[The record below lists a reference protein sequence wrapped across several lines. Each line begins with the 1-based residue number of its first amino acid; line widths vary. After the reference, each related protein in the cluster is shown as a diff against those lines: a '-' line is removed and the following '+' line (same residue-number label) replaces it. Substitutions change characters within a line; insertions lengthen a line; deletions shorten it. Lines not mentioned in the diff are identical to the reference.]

1 MILFEMP
8 AVIALFIIIAEIAL
22 ATMLHKVL
30 GTKWSGYRGPTSLLW
45 ILFTEMLNFITGV
58 RQNYFSLR
66 QMMEPSLPGALG
78 ELFQIELW

>member
-30 GTKWSGYRGPTSLLW
+30 GTKWSGLEAQLV
-45 ILFTEMLNFITGV
+45 ILNFIHV
-58 RQNYFSLR
+58 ISL
-66 QMMEPSLPGALG
+66 QE
-78 ELFQIELW
+78 